1 MFRHPRCGICEER
14 MSNQENKQEL
24 MKVNSKDRWCNAIH
38 HERDEKEEGWTER
51 SGYSENKVFLISFAS
66 QMIPSRLTKQFM
78 NASIQHCLVN
88 QSGPLSNLIRLSY
101 KEHRVD
107 ALALG
112 AEEGRDKLRK
122 AAGRSK
128 YPMSRRYPNGG
139 THLSKPQ
146 VPLSQYIT

>member
-1 MFRHPRCGICEER
+1 
-14 MSNQENKQEL
+14 
-24 MKVNSKDRWCNAIH
+24 
-38 HERDEKEEGWTER
+38 
-51 SGYSENKVFLISFAS
+51 
-66 QMIPSRLTKQFM
+66 M

-101 KEHRVD
+101 KEHRAD